1 MDSLEFSKP
10 GVSDDGPQYRCEIAE
25 ASKGMV
31 DGSRQV
37 LVPVQVGHEV
47 ERQQRCK
54 QTQTWPVC
62 QLRAQVKPYME
73 KNLICHLKRNDL
85 TKIFYLR
92 STFLPFQATSWSATV
107 CCYLFICVQ

>member
-25 ASKGMV
+25 ASEGMV

-62 QLRAQVKPYME
+62 QLRAQMKPYME
-73 KNLICHLKRNDL
+73 TRL
-85 TKIFYLR
+85 
-92 STFLPFQATSWSATV
+92 QAISLYCSNPK
-107 CCYLFICVQ
+107 